1 MMYNNYFVITTD
13 VLLNTEMII
22 IIITSYNVFF
32 ILNLILTNYRVVETL
47 ECFKFIVCLLTDT
60 IGMRGLSI
68 QLYRIYPANV
78 TILSITEFIEQLF

>member
-13 VLLNTEMII
+13 VLLNIEMKII
-22 IIITSYNVFF
+22 IIASYNVFF
-32 ILNLILTNYRVVETL
+32 LNLIWTNYRVVETL
-47 ECFKFIVCLLTDT
+47 ECFKFMVCLLTDA

-78 TILSITEFIEQLF
+78 TVLSITEFIEQLF